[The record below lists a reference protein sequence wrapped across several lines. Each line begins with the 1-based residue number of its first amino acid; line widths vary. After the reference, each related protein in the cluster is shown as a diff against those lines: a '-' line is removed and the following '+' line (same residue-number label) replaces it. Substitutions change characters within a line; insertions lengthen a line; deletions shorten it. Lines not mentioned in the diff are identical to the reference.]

1 MPVIPSSIA
10 STSYATNGEKKLH
23 SIFSKLYSDS
33 DDEFVWYEPPSL
45 NVDGTRNNG
54 QKRFTD
60 FIFFS
65 QNIGILN
72 LEVKDWKKE
81 KIKRIDNQFWEIEI
95 ENGKN
100 VKKESPIEQSRK
112 CAYAIKNRLINI
124 DDLKHISGEFANKLL
139 FPFGYGVVF
148 SNLTKKDL
156 EDLNVIPSLIDE
168 RQILTKD
175 DLQFE
180 ISEKQDRLDFEKKLK
195 NMFTT
200 WFEFDPLN
208 YNQIKKLRAAIWPE
222 LIVTPV
228 RTYQITDNDKS
239 QTDDLKLLD
248 LEQENFAKSLG
259 DGHYLIRGVAGS
271 GKTLVLTYRARYL
284 ADLHPNWRILFVC
297 YNKSLKNYVK
307 KMMNNLMQRDYSNN
321 ISVTHFYELV
331 GQKTGQSV
339 QKLPNEDSSAWDL
352 RVGLMLR
359 LAGQSNRIVGG
370 KYDAI
375 LLDEAQDFST
385 EWLNGVRFL
394 LNDNDSLT
402 IALDPAQDVYK
413 RRRVWRDA
421 GIDVLGRRSR
431 KLKQSY
437 RNTSEIL
444 RLAIRFKGFDNY
456 IENEE
461 EDNPDNIIV
470 PDEIEH
476 HGDKASI
483 LRFSNYSEV
492 LLKITDDIKILVNNN
507 NYSFKDIAI
516 IICSNSS
523 VGFDPNSNL
532 HDIPSRSL
540 LLSNQRDDFDIDEDT
555 VKIITVE
562 SSKGLEW
569 KVVYLIGIDGMP
581 RENRDVQAE
590 SNLVYIG
597 MTRAQEKL
605 KIYYCVEN
613 EIISS
618 LIQVNNSL

>member
-23 SIFSKLYSDS
+23 SIFSKLYANSE
-33 DDEFVWYEPPSL
+33 DEFVWYEPPSL

-60 FIFFS
+60 FILFS
-65 QNIGILN
+65 QSIGILN
-72 LEVKDWKKE
+72 LEVKDWRKE
-81 KIKRIDNQFWEIEI
+81 KIKKIDNQYWEIEI
-95 ENGKN
+95 ENGNK
-100 VKKESPIEQSRK
+100 VKKESPLEQSRR
-112 CAYAIKNRLINI
+112 CAYAIKNRLIKI
-124 DDLKHISGEFANKLL
+124 DDLKHQTGEFANKLL

-156 EDLNVIPSLIDE
+156 EELNVLPSLIDE

-175 DLQFE
+175 DLLFE
-180 ISEKQDRLDFEKKLK
+180 LSERQDRLDFEKKLK

-200 WFEFDPLN
+200 WFDFDPLD
-208 YNQIKKLRAAIWPE
+208 YTQIKKLRAAIWPE

-228 RTYQITDNDKS
+228 RTYTNTDRKQI
-239 QTDDLKLLD
+239 DDLKLLD

-307 KMMNNLMQRDYSNN
+307 KMMNNLMHRDYLNN
-321 ISVTHFYELV
+321 VSVMHFYELV
-331 GQKTGQSV
+331 AQTTGQNV
-339 QKLPNEDSSAWDL
+339 QRLPNEDGDAWDL

-359 LAGQSNRIVGG
+359 LAGQSNRIVGV

-375 LLDEAQDFST
+375 LIDEAQDFST
-385 EWLNGVRFL
+385 EWLNGVRLL

-402 IALDPAQDVYK
+402 IALDPAQDVYR
-413 RRRVWRDA
+413 RRRVWRIA

-470 PDEIEH
+470 PDEVEH

-483 LRFSNYSEV
+483 LRFNNYTEV
-492 LLKITDDIKILVNNN
+492 LLNISDDIKSLINNN
-507 NYSFKDIAI
+507 NYSYKDIAI
-516 IICSNSS
+516 IICSNNTF
-523 VGFDPNSNL
+523 GFDPNSNL
-532 HDIPSRSL
+532 PDIPSRSL
-540 LLSNQRDDFDIDEDT
+540 LLSNQRNDFDIDEDT

-569 KVVYLIGIDGMP
+569 KIVYLLGIDGMP
-581 RENRDVQAE
+581 RENRNVQAE
-590 SNLVYIG
+590 NNLVYIG
-597 MTRAQEKL
+597 ITRAQEKL

-613 EIISS
+613 EIIRS

>member
-10 STSYATNGEKKLH
+10 STSYATYGEKKLH
-23 SIFSKLYSDS
+23 SIFSKLYGDS
-33 DDEFVWYEPPSL
+33 EDEFVWYEPPSL
-45 NVDGTRNNG
+45 NINGTRDNR

-65 QNIGILN
+65 QSIGILN
-72 LEVKDWKKE
+72 LEVKDWKRE
-81 KIKRIDNQFWEIEI
+81 KIKKINNQYWEIEI
-95 ENGKN
+95 ENGNN
-100 VKKESPIEQSRK
+100 VRKESPLEQSRK
-112 CAYAIKNRLINI
+112 CAYAIKNRLLSI
-124 DDLKHISGEFANKLL
+124 DDLKHKAGGFANKLL
-139 FPFGYGVVF
+139 FPFAYGIVF

-156 EDLNVIPSLIDE
+156 EELNVLPSLIDE

-180 ISEKQDRLDFEKKLK
+180 ISERQDRLDFEKKLK

-200 WFEFDPLN
+200 WFEFETLN

-228 RTYQITDNDKS
+228 RTYTTNT

-284 ADLHPNWRILFVC
+284 SDLHPNWRILFVC

-321 ISVTHFYELV
+321 ITVTHFYELV
-331 GQKTGQSV
+331 GFKTGQSV
-339 QKLPNEDSSAWDL
+339 QRLANEDSSDWDL

-375 LLDEAQDFST
+375 LLDETQDFST

-394 LNDNDSLT
+394 LNENDSLT
-402 IALDPAQDVYK
+402 IALDPAQDVYR

-421 GIDVLGRRSR
+421 GIDVMGRRSR

-476 HGDKASI
+476 HGEKASI

-492 LLKITDDIKILVNNN
+492 LNNICEDIRNSVNSN
-507 NYSFKDIAI
+507 NYCYKDIAI
-516 IICSNSS
+516 IICSNNT
-523 VGFDPNSNL
+523 VGFDPNSTLQN
-532 HDIPSRSL
+532 IPSRSL

-555 VKIITVE
+555 IKIITVE

-569 KVVYLIGIDGMP
+569 KIIYLIGIDGMP
-581 RENRDVQAE
+581 RENRDNFSE
-590 SNLVYIG
+590 NNLLYIG
-597 MTRAQEKL
+597 ITRAQEKL
-605 KIYYCVEN
+605 KIYYCNEN
-613 EIISS
+613 EMIRQLKEI
-618 LIQVNNSL
+618 NNGL